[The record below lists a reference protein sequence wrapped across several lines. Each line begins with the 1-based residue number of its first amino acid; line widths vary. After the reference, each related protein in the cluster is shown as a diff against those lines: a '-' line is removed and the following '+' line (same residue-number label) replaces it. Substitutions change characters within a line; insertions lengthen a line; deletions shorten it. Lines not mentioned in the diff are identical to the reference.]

1 MDLCFSIT
9 RDAEMTDMRA
19 SVQHYGGRLR
29 LLCSDDYR
37 VITPHIERFQRPTLV
52 GIAVPLRNSG
62 GGYSRELLAAVR
74 TLVTQF
80 ERTV

>member
-1 MDLCFSIT
+1 MDLCFST
-9 RDAEMTDMRA
+9 ADAKMKDMRA

-29 LLCSDDYR
+29 LVCSDDYR
-37 VITPHIERFQRPTLV
+37 VITPHIERFRRPTLV
-52 GIAVPLRNSG
+52 GLTVHGWRE